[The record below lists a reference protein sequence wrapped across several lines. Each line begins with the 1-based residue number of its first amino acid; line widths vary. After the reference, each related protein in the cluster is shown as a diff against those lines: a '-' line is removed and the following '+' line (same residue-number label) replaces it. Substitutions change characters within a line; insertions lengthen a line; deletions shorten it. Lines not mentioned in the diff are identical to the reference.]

1 MAFTDP
7 IIAGEELTRQS
18 LKSDNYI
25 PGVSGWRIARDGA
38 AEFDNL
44 GIRGNLWV
52 PSISL
57 GGRDLESRLSALPLG
72 VVAWVSGYPA
82 ENTTTERQ
90 IMFTAGDVV
99 AGRWYEI
106 GLTSIMPDI
115 SGARA
120 TEFVLRIGRSSAAV
134 VDNNSEVMAVSS
146 RLNQFDLGDLRVM
159 WKADY
164 TGRLKLRA
172 SIHSLDNVTNVRCWA
187 PGSGCVL
194 YMYDMGIP
202 TAFNGVVGAG
212 VPVRTLKEFTITA
225 QYSKTFLGDGTHRT
239 DGSYQYTMIMG
250 DWSNG
255 KGNQRGW
262 CSFATSDVAT
272 YLDDLVNV
280 PASDVV
286 TAELKLRAI
295 GQWKNV
301 DNTGIVSL
309 GFHSSHGPL
318 PAGNEPGGGI
328 PNVCRYTLNGYNPFW
343 FDLKPGGGGG
353 GVPSNFLDS
362 MRDGYLNGFMVG
374 NTFAGN
380 SYCGILAGAWYPD
393 QAYNTPPQLHMK
405 YYKLV

>member
-1 MAFTDP
+1 MAFTNP
-7 IIAGEELTRQS
+7 ILAGEELTQPAIRS
-18 LKSDNYI
+18 NNYD
-25 PGVSGWRIARDGA
+25 PGVAGWRIAADGA

-44 GIRGNLWV
+44 GIRGNLWAQSV
-52 PSISL
+52 TL
-57 GGRDLESRLSALPLG
+57 NGRDLETRLSALPGG
-72 VVAWVSGYPA
+72 VVAWVSGYPT

-106 GLTSIMPDI
+106 GMTSIMPDI

-134 VDNNSEVMAVSS
+134 VDNNSEVMAVTS

-172 SIHSLDNVTNVRCWA
+172 SIHSLDNVSNVRCWA

-202 TAFNGVVGAG
+202 TASTGVVGAG

-225 QYSKTFLGDGTHRT
+225 QYSKTYLGDGSHRT
-239 DGSYQYTMIMG
+239 DTPYSYTMISG
-250 DWSNG
+250 DWANG
-255 KGNQRGW
+255 KGMQRAW
-262 CSFATSDVAT
+262 ATFSTSDVAT

-280 PASDVV
+280 PASDIVE
-286 TAELKLRAI
+286 ADLRLRAI
-295 GQWKNV
+295 GQYKNTN
-301 DNTGIVSL
+301 NTGIVAI

-318 PAGNEPGGGI
+318 PAGGEPGGGI
-328 PNVCRYTLNGYNPFW
+328 PNVCRYNISGYNAQLFQLRNV
-343 FDLKPGGGGG
+343 D

-380 SYCGILAGAWYPD
+380 NYCTILSGATYPPD
-393 QAYNTPPQLHMK
+393 PAFQTPPQLHVK
-405 YYKLV
+405 YYKLQ